1 MTSPRTFTN
10 PQMTKVI
17 IFSYIHCTPQVGYTP
32 PSLEDCILWLADYIL
47 LLEDCILLL
56 EDCIPLLE
64 DCILLL
70 EDCILSLEDCIL
82 LLGVNMGCCI
92 LGTWGCTPSSSR
104 WWYTWGSSAGTVGLD
119 MTW

>member
-1 MTSPRTFTN
+1 M
-10 PQMTKVI
+10 
-17 IFSYIHCTPQVGYTP
+17 
-32 PSLEDCILWLADYIL
+32 L

-56 EDCIPLLE
+56 EDYILLLE

-92 LGTWGCTPSSSR
+92 LGTWGRTPSSSR